1 VVAVDKRHI
10 QTALGQ
16 INLVVAAVAVGIVKG
31 LLLLLVLH
39 ILMLLVLG
47 EVVCIQVVALLG
59 ERLVVT
65 QHLAHLQQMVVLEE
79 KRGIH
84 HHN

>member
-1 VVAVDKRHI
+1 MDKHNI

-16 INLVVAAVAVGIVKG
+16 INLVVAAVAVGTVKG

-47 EVVCIQVVALLG
+47 EVVHIQVVVLLG

-65 QHLAHLQQMVVLEE
+65 QHLAHLQQMAVLEE
-79 KRGIH
+79 KQEIH